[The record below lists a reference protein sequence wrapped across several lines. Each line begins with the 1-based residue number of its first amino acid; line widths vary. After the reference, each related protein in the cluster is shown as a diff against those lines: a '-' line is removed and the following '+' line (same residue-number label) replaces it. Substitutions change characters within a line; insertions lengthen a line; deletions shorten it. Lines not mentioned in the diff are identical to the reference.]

1 MPVEGRRLRGFAMK
15 PRILILG
22 AGFGGLELST
32 SLSEALG
39 DSVAI
44 TLIDKSDAFIFG
56 FAKLDVM
63 FGRKTAEAVRL
74 PYSGFAKAG
83 VALLRET
90 VTAIDPAARR
100 VTTDAG
106 THEADYLVIALGA
119 DYDVSTTPGITLG
132 ENEFYSVAGATRMRD
147 VLPTFTKG
155 HAVIGVCS
163 APYKCPPAPSEC
175 ALMLHDYL
183 TARGRR
189 GDCHITLVLPLP
201 SPVPPSP
208 EMSAAIVKAF
218 AERKIEFLP
227 GLRVTSVNAARKV
240 VTMDDGRELPC
251 DLFLGVPKNRA
262 PDVVVATGMTE
273 NGWVT
278 IDPRTLET
286 KYPGVYAIGDL
297 ANTGAPKAGVFAEGA
312 AKTVAANLI
321 AILRRQEPTAR
332 NPGRGSCYLEM
343 GEKKIARVDV
353 DFFSGPKATGTFYEP
368 SEELRVDK
376 EHFGTSRTARWFGKP

>member
-1 MPVEGRRLRGFAMK
+1 VTTTK
-15 PRILILG
+15 KTRILILG

-32 SLSEALG
+32 SLSETLG
-39 DSVAI
+39 DSVEI

-63 FGRKTAEAVRL
+63 FGRATLEAVRQ
-74 PYSGFAKAG
+74 PYGSFVKPG
-83 VALLRET
+83 VIVRRET

-106 THEADYLVIALGA
+106 VHDADLLVIALGA

-132 ENEFYSVAGATRMRD
+132 RNEFYSVEGALALRE
-147 VLPTFTKG
+147 VLPTFSKG
-155 HAVIGVCS
+155 HAVVGVCG

-175 ALMLHDYL
+175 VLLLHDL
-183 TARGRR
+183 LVTRGVRA
-189 GDCHITLVLPLP
+189 DCHLTMVHPLP

-208 EMSAAIVKAF
+208 EMSQAIVAAF
-218 AERKIEFLP
+218 TERDIEYVP
-227 GLRVTSVNAARKV
+227 NRRVASVDEGRKV
-240 VTMDDGRELPC
+240 VVLDDGRELPC

-262 PDVVVATGMTE
+262 PDVVVATGLTE

-286 KYPGVYAIGDL
+286 KHPGVFALGDL

-312 AKTVAANLI
+312 ARTVAANI
-321 AILRRQEPTAR
+321 VSRLRQEEPTAR
-332 NPGRGSCYLEM
+332 NPGAGSCYLEM
-343 GEKKIARVDV
+343 GANRIARVDV
-353 DFFSGPKATGTFYEP
+353 DFFSGPKATGVFHEP
-368 SEELRVDK
+368 SEALRADK
-376 EHFGTSRTARWFGKP
+376 KHFGASRSARWFGR